1 MAGLSHPA
9 TTGKEGVRGDAPG
22 AQALFQSSG
31 SVGTFREALGTR
43 PSISTQP
50 PAVSALELQKLSKAV
65 KGEVRRGTCPSGT
78 PPDFGS
84 GFGGIEKRDRASMGG
99 RRLEPR
105 SRQKLHEAAKWATTV
120 IGQLQG
126 SGSHLSPC
134 LLSRVLPALRPDGS

>member
-1 MAGLSHPA
+1 MTGLSHPA
-9 TTGKEGVRGDAPG
+9 TTGKEGIRGGAPG

-31 SVGTFREALGTR
+31 SVGTFRKALGTR

-65 KGEVRRGTCPSGT
+65 KGEVRRGTCPSGA
-78 PPDFGS
+78 PDFGS